1 MPVHGVCR
9 NFVLLSLQ
17 LKTKKRKKVGMK
29 RKPSY
34 LCIVKSQEHDSRQ
47 QSKSDLKI
55 KIVLTIKN

>member
-17 LKTKKRKKVGMK
+17 PKTKKRKKVGMK

-34 LCIVKSQEHDSRQ
+34 LCIVNQTKTVDKRFENI
-47 QSKSDLKI
+47 KI
-55 KIVLTIKN
+55 KIVLTIKK

>member
-17 LKTKKRKKVGMK
+17 PKTKKRKLFGMK

-34 LCIVKSQEHDSRQ
+34 LCIVNQN
-47 QSKSDLKI
+47 
-55 KIVLTIKN
+55 KNG

>member
-9 NFVLLSLQ
+9 NFVLLSQ
-17 LKTKKRKKVGMK
+17 QTKTKKRKKVGMK

-34 LCIVKSQEHDSRQ
+34 LCIVNQTKTVDKRFENI
-47 QSKSDLKI
+47 KI